1 MVSKCLRT
9 PPTDGCYLID
19 LCWRPQGTTEPLKH
33 NPGTTVIT
41 SSPLSPPRSASSREL
56 EGFCCL
62 LPNEPEHYNV
72 VESTL
77 LLRFLLLDYVDHMQ
91 GQQSTLNWLTKDSKH
106 FSWDLSH
113 VELLIKFPV
122 KAPKANPLTLII
134 KTFSISKSHVVTSSS
149 HQGHNFSGMKSRV

>member
-1 MVSKCLRT
+1 MFILFRETKKWAEVIVVSKCLRT

-91 GQQSTLNWLTKDSKH
+91 GQHWIGSLRIPNTFPGIYHNITCRVIDWVPYLSSQSKPLNLNHSMQD
-106 FSWDLSH
+106 FQ
-113 VELLIKFPV
+113 
-122 KAPKANPLTLII
+122 
-134 KTFSISKSHVVTSSS
+134 
-149 HQGHNFSGMKSRV
+149 HQ